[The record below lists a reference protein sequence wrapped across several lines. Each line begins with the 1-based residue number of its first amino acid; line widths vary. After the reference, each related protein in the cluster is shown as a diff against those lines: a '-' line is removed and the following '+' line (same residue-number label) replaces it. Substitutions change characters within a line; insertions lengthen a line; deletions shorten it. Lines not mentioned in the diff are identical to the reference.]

1 MATHTAPLT
10 DAAWTSK
17 DALLTDT
24 IANEVYASHYSERR
38 LSRFVIGALAF
49 TLLGSFAA
57 IVSLA
62 HKPTQN
68 RYIRI
73 DEMGRAQ
80 AIQYS
85 DLNYS
90 PREGEVRTYLT
101 DWANYRYTLSRDT
114 VAKKY
119 PLNYYFLSQQL
130 ASQMMTQ
137 DNSDHLVSQVTAG
150 QVEQSDVD
158 VRNVTITSDVRRAG
172 AGCSDIQGNSP
183 HRPRQALLCPQ
194 FPRTPDRALDAERDL
209 LPEP

>member
-10 DAAWTSK
+10 DAAWTAK

-38 LSRFVIGALAF
+38 LSRFVIGALSF

-85 DLNYS
+85 GPQLQPARGRSTNLPHRLGQLS
-90 PREGEVRTYLT
+90 LHPQQRHGCEEVPAQLLLSVPAACLADDDPGQQRSSRLAGYG
-101 DWANYRYTLSRDT
+101 WAGGTERRGR
-114 VAKKY
+114 AER
-119 PLNYYFLSQQL
+119 
-130 ASQMMTQ
+130 
-137 DNSDHLVSQVTAG
+137 HHHH
-150 QVEQSDVD
+150 D
-158 VRNVTITSDVRRAG
+158 VR
-172 AGCSDIQGNSP
+172 
-183 HRPRQALLCPQ
+183 
-194 FPRTPDRALDAERDL
+194 
-209 LPEP
+209 

>member
-10 DAAWTSK
+10 DAAWTAK

-38 LSRFVIGALAF
+38 LSRFVIGALSF

-85 DLNYS
+85 ATSTTARARAKYEPTS
-90 PREGEVRTYLT
+90 PIG
-101 DWANYRYTLSRDT
+101 
-114 VAKKY
+114 
-119 PLNYYFLSQQL
+119 P
-130 ASQMMTQ
+130 
-137 DNSDHLVSQVTAG
+137 
-150 QVEQSDVD
+150 
-158 VRNVTITSDVRRAG
+158 TIATPSAETRLRRSTRSTTTF
-172 AGCSDIQGNSP
+172 CPSSL
-183 HRPRQALLCPQ
+183 PR
-194 FPRTPDRALDAERDL
+194 R
-209 LPEP
+209 